1 VGPTVGLFGFLA
13 QVNTVSAEK
22 LHACMHG
29 VRYILTFGYWGLQ
42 AAISNTWP
50 LKVKFPEFLDS
61 PTYVGD
67 GRLERDK

>member
-1 VGPTVGLFGFLA
+1 M
-13 QVNTVSAEK
+13 
-22 LHACMHG
+22 HA